1 MQKYTMGGNVTYSK
15 LDRTTNNDGLEDG
28 FNTPEWIYNLSFGA
42 DRLYGILGFNVS
54 YKYQSSYYSQTFL
67 VNGTVKSYGN
77 TDAQVN
83 CDVLNHKLNLKV
95 GGSNVFNKYYYSYL
109 GGPSIGAFYYTT
121 FTYHL

>member
-1 MQKYTMGGNVTYSK
+1 MELDDVQTLPVPAHGGAFDERA
-15 LDRTTNNDGLEDG
+15 LAFDGGGE
-28 FNTPEWIYNLSFGA
+28 
-42 DRLYGILGFNVS
+42 RLYGKLGFNIS

-83 CDVLNHKLNLKV
+83 YDLFKHKLNLKI

-121 FTYHL
+121 FTYSM